1 MVTVFVFQ
9 HTMVTVFVFQHKVD
23 AVVHFASLK
32 VVWLIVFVF
41 WHSVSCFVFQHK
53 MDVVIVIHFAGLT

>member
-1 MVTVFVFQ
+1 M
-9 HTMVTVFVFQHKVD
+9 FQHKVD
-23 AVVHFASLK
+23 AVIHFASLK
-32 VVWLIVFVF
+32 AVWLIVFVF